1 MTSRG
6 SLRRRLVQ
14 ALTAY
19 VVLLSVVVLVHGYT
33 LNERAEALV
42 WESLLTAEFEHLLGR
57 RSGEPGY
64 QWRDTDTLVLFGDAR
79 PLPPEV
85 AALGPGLHDEVRIG
99 DGQYVLMV
107 REVDGARL
115 ALAIDIS
122 EFERGERE
130 IMATLLGSTLLI
142 AGVLGLFAALGA
154 QRLVRPLTD
163 LARQI
168 SRLVPGESAT
178 RIEVPASAGTELGII
193 AEAVNGYIDRNAE
206 FVERERAFIDSASHE
221 LRTPI
226 SVIAGAAELAMAT
239 PAVPPEARAKLARIH
254 RTTRDMERLLSLLL
268 VLAKDPARLA
278 QANDRILLDELL
290 PEIVDDHRPL
300 AAASGLAIELAPL
313 PRCEL
318 VAPVPV
324 VQAAIANLLRNAIE
338 NSDSGV
344 IHVRLRD
351 DAVVEIEDPGQG
363 MSPEEI
369 SAIYARAARGGGR
382 DGGGIGLDL
391 ITRLCRHLGWVL
403 EIESQQ
409 GRGTRA
415 RLDFGRARRLA

>member
-1 MTSRG
+1 
-6 SLRRRLVQ
+6 
-14 ALTAY
+14 
-19 VVLLSVVVLVHGYT
+19 
-33 LNERAEALV
+33 
-42 WESLLTAEFEHLLGR
+42 
-57 RSGEPGY
+57 
-64 QWRDTDTLVLFGDAR
+64 
-79 PLPPEV
+79 
-85 AALGPGLHDEVRIG
+85 
-99 DGQYVLMV
+99 
-107 REVDGARL
+107 
-115 ALAIDIS
+115 
-122 EFERGERE
+122 
-130 IMATLLGSTLLI
+130 
-142 AGVLGLFAALGA
+142 
-154 QRLVRPLTD
+154 
-163 LARQI
+163 
-168 SRLVPGESAT
+168 
-178 RIEVPASAGTELGII
+178 
-193 AEAVNGYIDRNAE
+193 
-206 FVERERAFIDSASHE
+206 
-221 LRTPI
+221 
-226 SVIAGAAELAMAT
+226 VIAGAAELAMAT

-300 AAASGLAIELAPL
+300 AAASGLGIALAPL
-313 PRCEL
+313 PACEL
-318 VAPVPV
+318 LAPMPV

-344 IHVRLRD
+344 IHVRLHD

-363 MSPEEI
+363 MTPEEV
-369 SAIYARAARGGGR
+369 SAIYARAARGGAR